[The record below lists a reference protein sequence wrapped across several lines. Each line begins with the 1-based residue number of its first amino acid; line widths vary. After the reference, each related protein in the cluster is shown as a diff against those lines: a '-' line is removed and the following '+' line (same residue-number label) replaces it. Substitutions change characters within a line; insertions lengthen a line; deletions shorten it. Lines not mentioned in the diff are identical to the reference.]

1 MTPRIYSVSE
11 LNRLARQAI
20 ESQIP
25 LLWVGGEVSNLV
37 TAASGHVYFTL
48 KDASAAVRCVMFRS
62 RAQVIGWR
70 LANGDKVEANAVAS
84 LYEARGDFQLNVE
97 ALRRAGSGNLYEQFL
112 RLKAKLEA
120 EGLFDPA
127 RKRPLPRFPS
137 RIGLVTSPQAAV
149 LRDLVTTFRRRS
161 PQVELVLYP
170 SAVQGAS
177 APAEL
182 VAAINAAS
190 ARAEIDGCQILIVG
204 RGGGSLEDL
213 WAFNDEA
220 VARAIRACSIPVIAA
235 VGHETDFTIAD
246 FVADLRAPTPTA
258 AAEQAAPE
266 RDRLLQ
272 RLDDLGFTLKSG
284 VARRIE
290 QLGYRLEIAR
300 RRLKHPAER
309 LREHRA
315 SAKALHE
322 RLRAALRHQLGERQ
336 FRLARLGDRLARRRP
351 DPAAHRLKLDHL
363 QKNLANAAWADLA
376 RRKSALG
383 VLAARLQG
391 LDPTAVLARG
401 YSIVTDGSGRI
412 VKNAES
418 VELGGQ
424 IGVRLASG
432 YLRARVEDR
441 EATKNKDFNSLT

>member
-48 KDASAAVRCVMFRS
+48 KDAGAAVRCVMFRS

-70 LANGDKVEANAVAS
+70 LANGDKVEANALAS

-127 RKRPLPRFPS
+127 RKRPLPRFPR

-170 SAVQGAS
+170 SAVQGAG

-182 VAAINAAS
+182 VAAINTAS
-190 ARAEIDGCQILIVG
+190 ARAELDGCQILIVG

-220 VARAIRACSIPVIAA
+220 VARAIRACAIPVVAA

-272 RLDDLGFTLKSG
+272 RLDDFGFTLKNG

-315 SAKALHE
+315 SAKALNE
-322 RLRAALRHQLGERQ
+322 RLRAALRHQLGEHQ
-336 FRLARLGDRLARRRP
+336 FRLARLGERLARRRP
-351 DPAAHRLKLDHL
+351 DPAAHLVLLDHL
-363 QKNLANAAWADLA
+363 QKNLGNAAGADLA
-376 RRKSALG
+376 RRRSALG
-383 VLAARLQG
+383 VLEARLRG

-401 YSIVTDGSGRI
+401 YSIVTDAAGQI

-418 VELGGQ
+418 VELGSE
-424 IGVRLASG
+424 IGVNLASG

-441 EATKNKDFNSLT
+441 ESTKKKDWNSLT

>member
-70 LANGDKVEANAVAS
+70 LANGDKVEANALAS
-84 LYEARGDFQLNVE
+84 LYEARGDFQLNIE

-112 RLKAKLEA
+112 KLKARLEA

-127 RKRPLPRFPS
+127 RKRPLPRFPR

-170 SAVQGAS
+170 SAVQGTG

-190 ARAEIDGCQILIVG
+190 ARAELDGCQILIVG

-220 VARAIRACSIPVIAA
+220 VARAIATCSIPVIAA

-272 RLDDLGFTLKSG
+272 RLDDLGATVKSG

-315 SAKALHE
+315 SAKALNE
-322 RLRAALRHQLGERQ
+322 RLRAAMRQQLAEHQ
-336 FRLARLGDRLARRRP
+336 FRLARLAERLARRRP
-351 DPAAHRLKLDHL
+351 DPAAYRLRLDLL
-363 QKNLANAAWADLA
+363 QKNLANATLADLA
-376 RRKSALG
+376 RRRGALG
-383 VLAARLQG
+383 VLEARLRG

-401 YSIVTDGSGRI
+401 YSIVTDGAGQI

-418 VELGGQ
+418 VELGSQ

-432 YLRARVEDR
+432 YLRARVEEH
-441 EATKNKDFNSLT
+441 EATKNKDCNSLT

>member
-48 KDASAAVRCVMFRS
+48 KDAGAAVRCVMFRS

-70 LANGDKVEANAVAS
+70 LANGDKVEANALAS

-112 RLKAKLEA
+112 RLKARLEA

-127 RKRPLPRFPS
+127 RKRPLPRFPR

-170 SAVQGAS
+170 SAVQGAG

-190 ARAEIDGCQILIVG
+190 ARATLDGCEILIVG

-220 VARAIRACSIPVIAA
+220 VARAIRACAIPVIAA

-272 RLDDLGFTLKSG
+272 RLDDLGFTLKGG
-284 VARRIE
+284 VTRRIE

-315 SAKALHE
+315 SAKALNE

-336 FRLARLGDRLARRRP
+336 FRLARLGERLARRRP
-351 DPAAHRLKLDHL
+351 DPAAHQLRLAHL
-363 QKNLANAAWADLA
+363 QKNLGNAAWAELA
-376 RRKSALG
+376 RRRSALG

-391 LDPTAVLARG
+391 LDPSAVLARG

-418 VELGGQ
+418 VELGSE

>member
-1 MTPRIYSVSE
+1 
-11 LNRLARQAI
+11 
-20 ESQIP
+20 
-25 LLWVGGEVSNLV
+25 
-37 TAASGHVYFTL
+37 
-48 KDASAAVRCVMFRS
+48 
-62 RAQVIGWR
+62 
-70 LANGDKVEANAVAS
+70 
-84 LYEARGDFQLNVE
+84 
-97 ALRRAGSGNLYEQFL
+97 
-112 RLKAKLEA
+112 
-120 EGLFDPA
+120 
-127 RKRPLPRFPS
+127 
-137 RIGLVTSPQAAV
+137 
-149 LRDLVTTFRRRS
+149 
-161 PQVELVLYP
+161 
-170 SAVQGAS
+170 VQGAG

-190 ARAEIDGCQILIVG
+190 ARAEVDGCQILIVG

-220 VARAIRACSIPVIAA
+220 VARAIRACAIPVISA

-272 RLDDLGFTLKSG
+272 RLDDIGFTLKSG

-322 RLRAALRHQLGERQ
+322 RLRAAMRHQLGERQ
-336 FRLARLGDRLARRRP
+336 FGLARLGERLARRRP
-351 DPAAHRLKLDHL
+351 DPAAHRLRLDHL
-363 QKNLANAAWADLA
+363 QKNLANAAGAELA
-376 RRKSALG
+376 RRRSVLG
-383 VLAARLQG
+383 VLAARLRG

-401 YSIVTDGSGRI
+401 YSIVTDPAGRI

-418 VELGGQ
+418 VELGSE

-441 EATKNKDFNSLT
+441 EATKQKDFNSLA

>member
-1 MTPRIYSVSE
+1 MTPRIFSVTE

-20 ESQIP
+20 ESQLP
-25 LLWVGGEVSNLV
+25 LLWVSGEVSNLV

-48 KDASAAVRCVMFRS
+48 KDANAAVRCVMFRS

-70 LANGDKVEANAVAS
+70 LANGDKVEANALAS

-112 RLKAKLEA
+112 KLKEKLER
-120 EGLFDPA
+120 EGLFAPSQ
-127 RKRPLPRFPS
+127 KRPLPSFP
-137 RIGLVTSPQAAV
+137 RCIGIVTSPQAAA
-149 LRDLVTTFRRRS
+149 LRDIVTTLRRRS

-170 SAVQGAS
+170 SAVQGIG

-190 ARAEIDGCQILIVG
+190 ARAALDGCEILIVG

-220 VARAIRACSIPVIAA
+220 VARAIRSCVIPVIAG

-266 RDRLLQ
+266 RDRLVQ
-272 RLDDLGFTLKSG
+272 RLDDIGFTLKSL

-315 SAKALHE
+315 TAKALNE
-322 RLRAALRHQLGERQ
+322 RLRSAMGHRLGEHQ
-336 FRLARLGDRLARRRP
+336 FLLARVEERLKRRRP
-351 DPAAHRLKLDHL
+351 DLSAGKLRLEYL
-363 QKNLANAAWADLA
+363 QKNLDNATLTDFS
-376 RRKSALG
+376 RRKSTLE
-383 VLAARLQG
+383 VLEARLLS

-401 YSIVTDGSGRI
+401 YSIVTDAAGNI
-412 VKNAES
+412 VKNAAA
-418 VELGGQ
+418 VELGSE
-424 IGVRLASG
+424 IGVNLASG
-432 YLRARVEDR
+432 YLRARVAHR
-441 EATKNKDFNSLT
+441 ETAKTQDFNKPT

>member
-20 ESQIP
+20 EKALP

-48 KDASAAVRCVMFRS
+48 KDAGAAVRCVMFRS
-62 RAQVIGWR
+62 RAQTIGWR
-70 LANGDKVEANAVAS
+70 LANGDKVEANALAS

-97 ALRRAGSGNLYEQFL
+97 SLRRAGSGNLYEQFL

-127 RKRPLPRFPS
+127 RKRPLPAFPR

-170 SAVQGAS
+170 SAVQGAG

-182 VAAINAAS
+182 IAAVNAAS
-190 ARAEIDGCQILIVG
+190 SRAAIDGCEVLIVG

-213 WAFNDEA
+213 WAFNDEGL
-220 VARAIRACSIPVIAA
+220 ARAIRASAIPVISA

-258 AAEQAAPE
+258 AAELAAPE

-272 RLDDLGFTLKSG
+272 RLDDLAFTLRSG
-284 VARRIE
+284 VTRRLE

-315 SAKALHE
+315 AARALAD
-322 RLRAALRHQLGERQ
+322 RLRAALRHQLSERR
-336 FRLARLGDRLARRRP
+336 FALERLGERLARRRP
-351 DPAAHRLKLDHL
+351 DLGARQLRLEHL
-363 QKNLANAAWADLA
+363 QKNLGNAAAADLA
-376 RRKSALG
+376 RRQHALS
-383 VLAARLQG
+383 VLAARLHG

-401 YSIVTDGSGRI
+401 YSIVTDAEGKI
-412 VKNAES
+412 VKDAKA
-418 VELGGQ
+418 VELGSP
-424 IGVRLASG
+424 IGVELASG
-432 YLRARVEDR
+432 RLFARVEDR
-441 EATKNKDFNSLT
+441 EMTTAIPLASRS

>member
-1 MTPRIYSVSE
+1 MTPRIFSVSE
-11 LNRLARQAI
+11 LNRLARQAL

-25 LLWVGGEVSNLV
+25 LLWVGGEISNLV

-48 KDASAAVRCVMFRS
+48 KDANAAVRCVMFRS

-70 LANGDKVEANAVAS
+70 LANGDKVEANALVS
-84 LYEARGDFQLNVE
+84 LYEARGDFQLNIE

-112 RLKAKLEA
+112 RLKEKLA
-120 EGLFDPA
+120 GEGLFDPA
-127 RKRPLPRFPS
+127 KKRPLPAFPR
-137 RIGLVTSPQAAV
+137 RIGIVSSPQAAA
-149 LRDLVTTFRRRS
+149 LRDIVTTFRRRS

-170 SAVQGAS
+170 SAVQGAG

-190 ARAEIDGCQILIVG
+190 ARAKTDGCEVLLVC

-220 VARAIRACSIPVIAA
+220 VARAIAACSMPVISG

-266 RDRLLQ
+266 RDGLWQ
-272 RLDDLGFTLKSG
+272 RLDDIGLTLKSG
-284 VARRIE
+284 TERRIE
-290 QLGYRLEIAR
+290 QLGHRLEVAR
-300 RRLKHPAER
+300 RRLKHPADR

-315 SAKALHE
+315 GGKALGD
-322 RLRAALRHQLGERQ
+322 RLRAAIRQRLGEHQL
-336 FRLARLGDRLARRRP
+336 RLARLEDRLARQRP
-351 DPAAHRLKLDHL
+351 ETGKAGQQLNHL
-363 QKNLANAAWADLA
+363 QKNLANAALGELA
-376 RRKSALG
+376 RRQGTLDL
-383 VLAARLQG
+383 LAARLHAI
-391 LDPTAVLARG
+391 DPTAVLARG
-401 YSIVTDGSGRI
+401 YSIVTDSTGKL
-412 VKNAES
+412 VKNAGS
-418 VELGGQ
+418 VELGSQ

-432 YLRARVEDR
+432 YLQARVEAR
-441 EATKNKDFNSLT
+441 EPSQKN